1 MSVKEYYNE
10 YWTESGF
17 CPSGSDDPVLRE
29 LLTSHL
35 PTGKR
40 VLDVGCGDGLNAGKI
55 LTDIGDYIGV
65 DVSETAVEAACQNGY
80 DASLIEDAVTLPFE
94 DETVDAVVSMEVIE
108 HLMFPLSAVEEI
120 SRILRP
126 GGVVLLTT
134 PNIAYWR
141 LRLDMLFR
149 GRWNPLG
156 DTLAVKE
163 PWRDPHIRFFTT
175 RSMRGMLES
184 AGLEVLDV
192 GGIKGRFLMSLPGFQ
207 TLLGRRFSGNSSW
220 AYRQLEKQF
229 PSLLSNRLFG
239 VARKPESASA
249 TNSGRPSL
257 RDAA

>member
-1 MSVKEYYNE
+1 MSVREYYNE

-17 CPSGSDDPVLRE
+17 CPSGSDDSTLRD

-35 PTGKR
+35 PEGKR
-40 VLDVGCGDGLNAGKI
+40 ILDLGCGDGLNAGKI
-55 LTDIGDYIGV
+55 LTDLGDYVGV
-65 DVSETAVEAACQNGY
+65 DVSETAVKSARQNGY
-80 DASLIEDAVTLPFE
+80 DASLIEDAVDLPFD

-108 HLMFPLSAVEEI
+108 HLMFPLRAVEEV
-120 SRILRP
+120 SRILKP
-126 GGVVLLTT
+126 GGIVLLTT

-156 DTLAVKE
+156 DTLAVQE

-175 RSMRGMLES
+175 ASMRGMLNS

-192 GGIKGRFLMSLPGFQ
+192 GGIKGRFLMSLPGAQSVF
-207 TLLGRRFSGNSSW
+207 GRRFSGDSSW
-220 AYRQLEKQF
+220 VYRKLEKKF

-239 VARKPESASA
+239 VARKPLVASVEN
-249 TNSGRPSL
+249 TIENRV
-257 RDAA
+257 REAA